1 MKFIADFHIH
11 SHYSRAT
18 AKNLDLEHLY
28 YEAQIKGISVIGTGD
43 FTHPGWI
50 AEISEKLE
58 PAENG
63 LYVLKSEFSKSID
76 KTVPDLCKSQVRFVL
91 TAEISNI
98 YKKNGR
104 TRKNHNVLFLP
115 EIDAVKALNSKL
127 DSIGNIHSDG
137 RPILGLDAHH
147 LLDMTLNAHEL
158 GFLVPA
164 HIWTP
169 WFSLLGSKS
178 GFDTLEECFEDLSSH
193 IFAVE
198 TGLSSDPLMNR
209 RVSFLDDLTL
219 ISNSDAHS
227 PDKLGREA
235 NLFNTELSYDAMYN
249 AMKTGKGFEGTIEF
263 YPEEGKY
270 HLDGHRKCEIRL
282 TPEESLSHDGICPKC
297 GKPLTLGVLYRVN
310 ALADQ
315 VENNIDSPYFDSLIP
330 LKELLSEI
338 VQKGPKTKTVATHYQ
353 KAIESLGSEFY
364 ILRECPLEKIKS
376 ANIPLLSEGIKRLR
390 DGKVHL
396 LGGYDGEFGRV
407 KVFKKSELET
417 LKGQKSLF
425 KSGIG
430 KSPKKQKSKVIPN
443 KPKKPDISQN
453 QKSFHLKSNVQKK
466 NSSKKSSEKT
476 IESELNTAQQEA
488 VQFEGKHLIVMA
500 GPGTGKTRTLTHR
513 IAWLINKQKISGNQV
528 LSVTFT
534 HKAAVEM
541 KNRLKGLLKEADSIP
556 FVATFHGLC
565 LHILEKES
573 PKIKNIRIL
582 NEREQDLCLSS
593 ALKKCSHTDE
603 LPSKKHCK
611 KWIETAKQK
620 CLAPDDD
627 LESVS
632 SHAQFSRVYLAYQEI
647 LKYNQAMDFED
658 IIFQS
663 IQLFQKNSDIHDR
676 WCKKFPYIFVD
687 EYQDVNFSQYTLV
700 RMFVK
705 EFSKICVIGDP
716 DQAIYGFR
724 GSDFSYFQRFLDDYP
739 EARCIRLNQNYRSTE
754 AILSASEQVISA
766 YSLQTN
772 RQRIFSG
779 IQGASEIHIQE
790 TATEKAEAEA
800 IVKTIEQ
807 LLGGI
812 SHFSLDSGRVDSTA
826 IPDELSFSDF
836 AVLYRTHDI
845 GHAIA
850 EALDRSGMPFQTAFK
865 KKQTTTVQNMMALL
879 RLISGNFRLF
889 DLDSL
894 LIIIEPDIDKRTID
908 RLRNWI
914 DSQSLKSFDL
924 EKLAQLS
931 DDKLSQKIRIIWQ
944 NFLHFQKN
952 LQEKLQNKNI
962 KQSIQIILTL
972 PEFPKISVNDQSYFD
987 RLIALSDN
995 TGMNFSSFFS
1005 QTALFQD
1012 IDVIPDHVEKISL
1025 LTMHAA
1031 KGLEFP
1037 VVFIAGCEDNIIPFS
1052 GFGKMDDTHI
1062 SEERRVFYVALTRAQ
1077 KLLYCSHSKIR
1088 NFFGKKKE
1096 QKVSRFLKD
1105 IENKLKTNGSPFKQ
1119 THKKKDIVTYSQQC
1133 LL

>member
-28 YEAQIKGISVIGTGD
+28 YEAQIKGINVVGTGD

-63 LYVLKSEFSKSID
+63 LFTLKPEFAKPID
-76 KTVPDLCKSQVRFVL
+76 KTLPGLCKAPVRFIL
-91 TAEISNI
+91 TTEISNI
-98 YKKNGR
+98 YKKNGK

-115 EIDAVKALNSKL
+115 DIDSVKALNSKL

-137 RPILGLDAHH
+137 RPILGLDAYH
-147 LLDMTLNAHEL
+147 LLDMTLNVHDS

-178 GFDTLEECFEDLSSH
+178 GFDTLEECFEDLSKH

-209 RVSFLDDLTL
+209 RVSFLDDITL

-235 NLFNTELSYDAMYN
+235 NLFNTDLSYEGIYKS
-249 AMKTGKGFEGTIEF
+249 MKTGKGFEGTIEF

-270 HLDGHRKCEIRL
+270 HLDGHRKCDIRF

-310 ALADQ
+310 ALADR
-315 VENNIDSPYFDSLIP
+315 ENEKTDLDYFDSLIP

-338 VQKGPKTKTVATHYQ
+338 VQKGPKTKTVARHYQ
-353 KAIESLGSEFY
+353 KAIENLGSEFY
-364 ILRECPLEKIKS
+364 ILRECPLEKIKT
-376 ANIPLLSEGIKRLR
+376 ANIPLLSEAIKRLR
-390 DGKVHL
+390 AGNVNL
-396 LGGYDGEFGRV
+396 LGGYDGEFGTV

-425 KSGIG
+425 KLT
-430 KSPKKQKSKVIPN
+430 PSK
-443 KPKKPDISQN
+443 
-453 QKSFHLKSNVQKK
+453 
-466 NSSKKSSEKT
+466 SSKKKKSKAIPKKT
-476 IESELNTAQQEA
+476 NASIAQKQNKFKLLQNDNLKKNHKESQKNSVLSELNTTQKEA

-513 IAWLINKQKISGNQV
+513 IAWLIDRQKVSGDQIV
-528 LSVTFT
+528 SVTFT
-534 HKAAVEM
+534 HKAAIEM
-541 KNRLKGLLKEADSIP
+541 KTRLKDLLKKKDTLP
-556 FVATFHGLC
+556 FVATFHALC
-565 LHILEKES
+565 LHILENES
-573 PKIKNIRIL
+573 PKIKDIRIL
-582 NEREQDLCLSS
+582 NENEQDLCLSY
-593 ALKKCSHTDE
+593 ALKKCSIIDE
-603 LPSKKHCK
+603 LPSKKKCK
-611 KWIETAKQK
+611 KWIEVAKQK
-620 CLAPDDD
+620 CIAPEEDLA
-627 LESVS
+627 SVS
-632 SHAQFSRVYLAYQEI
+632 PHAHFKEVYSAYQEI
-647 LKYNQAMDFED
+647 LKFHQALDFED
-658 IIFQS
+658 IIFKC
-663 IQLFQKNSDIHDR
+663 IQLFKNNPKILDKWS
-676 WCKKFPYIFVD
+676 KKFPYIFVD
-687 EYQDVNFSQYTLV
+687 EYQDVNYSQYKLINMLV
-700 RMFVK
+700 K
-705 EFSKICVIGDP
+705 DFSKIFVIGDP

-739 EARCIRLNQNYRSTE
+739 DAHCTHLNQNYRSTE
-754 AILSASEQVISA
+754 AILSASEQVISKH
-766 YSLQTN
+766 SIQTN

-779 IQGASEIHIQE
+779 IKGVSEISIQE
-790 TATEKAEAEA
+790 STTEKAEAEK

-807 LLGGI
+807 LLGGV
-812 SHFSLDSGRVDSTA
+812 SHFSLDSGRVDSTV

-836 AVLYRTHDI
+836 AILYRTHDI
-845 GHAIA
+845 GNSIA
-850 EALDRSGMPFQTAFK
+850 EALYRSGMPFQTAFK
-865 KKQTTTVQNMMALL
+865 KKQTTTVQNMMSLL
-879 RLISGNFRLF
+879 RLVSGNLRLF
-889 DLDSL
+889 DLHS
-894 LIIIEPDIDKRTID
+894 LIILVEPDIDKND
-908 RLRNWI
+908 LDLLRNWI
-914 DSQSLKSFDL
+914 DSKSIKTFDL
-924 EKLAQLS
+924 NKLSMVS
-931 DDKLSQKIRIIWQ
+931 DYSLSQKTRVIWQ
-944 NFLHFQKN
+944 KFLSFQKKI
-952 LQEKLQNKNI
+952 QEKIKNKTV
-962 KQSIQIILTL
+962 KQSIQSMLSL
-972 PEFPKISVNDQSYFD
+972 PNFSDINVNDQSYFD
-987 RLIALSDN
+987 RLINLSDN
-995 TGMNFSSFFS
+995 AGMNFSSFFS

-1052 GFGKMDDTHI
+1052 GFGELDSDHI
-1062 SEERRVFYVALTRAQ
+1062 NEERRVFYVALTRAQ
-1077 KLLYCSHSKIR
+1077 NLLYCTHSKTR
-1088 NFFGKKKE
+1088 KFFGKKKK
-1096 QKVSRFLKD
+1096 QTVSRFLKD
-1105 IENKLKTNGSPFKQ
+1105 IENNLKSNDLNYKQ
-1119 THKKKDIVTYSQQC
+1119 TNRKKDIVTYSQKC